1 MKALLAYL
9 HKSFMTS
16 YRYAPPMFVYLL
28 GIIFVYSVVPNPVM
42 GSYAFSASFLFVVSI
57 ALGAAVID
65 LEKANQEL
73 ITTMHAGGLSKLNVA
88 KVLYSWC
95 FLLPL
100 GCFAVAYPALLNKFD
115 RAPTIE
121 ELLMATGYHAAAAW
135 LGISIACWFTVKLFA
150 SRVQSLMLLA
160 AVIACSLG
168 AKGLENVLPQG
179 WSAVLHV
186 LPPIRHSI
194 YAMINYDSVSWA
206 VKLWAM
212 IGCLLYGLVS
222 ALLFTVLMNKRKL
235 N

>member
-1 MKALLAYL
+1 MMALIAYL
-9 HKSFMTS
+9 HKCFMTS
-16 YRYAPPMFVYLL
+16 YRYAPPTFVYLL
-28 GIIFVYSVVPNPVM
+28 GITFVYSVVPNPVM
-42 GSYAFSASFLFVVSI
+42 GSYAFSSSFLFIVSI

-73 ITTMHAGGLSKLNVA
+73 VTSMHAGSLSKLNIA
-88 KVLYSWC
+88 KVLYSWY
-95 FLLPL
+95 FTLPL
-100 GCFAVAYPALLNKFD
+100 SFFAVAYPALLSKFD
-115 RAPTIE
+115 RSPTIE

-135 LGISIACWFTVKLFA
+135 LGVSIACWFTVKLFA

-168 AKGLENVLPQG
+168 AKGLESVLPQG
-179 WSAVLHV
+179 WDAVLHV

-194 YAMINYDSVSWA
+194 YAMMNYDSVSWA

-212 IGCLLYGLVS
+212 IACLLYGSVS
-222 ALLFTVLMNKRKL
+222 VLLFAVVMNKRKL